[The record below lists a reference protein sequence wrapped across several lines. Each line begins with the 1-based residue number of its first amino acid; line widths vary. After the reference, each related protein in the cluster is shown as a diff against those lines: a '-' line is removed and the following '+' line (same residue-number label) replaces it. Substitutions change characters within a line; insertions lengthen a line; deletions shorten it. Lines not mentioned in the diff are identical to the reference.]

1 MDKTKGGMK
10 VTVIGM
16 GALGSHFI
24 LFARNFAELKGIDDG
39 RVKSKS
45 PVAQFHGKPQVDR
58 GKAQALQ
65 QTMQFLFGV
74 KVMAVPH
81 RLTVDNTQQLLGG
94 ADLLV
99 DCLDNA
105 PSRGLVQAFARSSG
119 TPCLHGALAANGQYG
134 RVVWDE
140 YFVID
145 GAAPGAATCEDGE
158 HLPFIAMVSS
168 LLSRAAQEFLGSGR
182 KIGFEIHPTG
192 VART

>member
-1 MDKTKGGMK
+1 MRK
-10 VTVIGM
+10 VTVIGV

-24 LFARNFAELKGIDDG
+24 LCARNFAELTVIDDG

-45 PVAQFHGKPQVDR
+45 PLSQFHSKTQVDR
-58 GKAQALQ
+58 SKAPALQ

-74 KVMAVPH
+74 KLVAVPH
-81 RLTVDNTQQLLGG
+81 RLTLYNQQKLLGD

-105 PSRGLVQAFARSSG
+105 PSRELVQSFARSRG

-145 GAAPGAATCEDGE
+145 AAAPGAATCEDGE
-158 HLPFIAMVSS
+158 HLPFISLVSS
-168 LLSRAAQEFLGSGR
+168 LLSRAAQEFLRDGR
-182 KIGFEIHPTG
+182 KIGFEVHPTG
-192 VART
+192 VTRT

>member
-1 MDKTKGGMK
+1 MKK
-10 VTVIGM
+10 VTVIGV

-24 LFARNFAELKGIDDG
+24 LSSRNFADLRGIDDG

-45 PVAQFHGKPQVDR
+45 PLAQFHSKPQVDR
-58 GKAQALQ
+58 GKTQAIQ
-65 QTMQFLFGV
+65 QTMQFLFGT
-74 KVMAVPH
+74 KVSGVPH
-81 RLTVDNTQQLLGG
+81 RLTVDNVQQLLSG

-105 PSRGLVQAFARSSG
+105 QSRELVQAYARSTN

-140 YFVID
+140 HFVID

-158 HLPFIAMVSS
+158 HLPFISVVSS

-192 VART
+192 VNRT